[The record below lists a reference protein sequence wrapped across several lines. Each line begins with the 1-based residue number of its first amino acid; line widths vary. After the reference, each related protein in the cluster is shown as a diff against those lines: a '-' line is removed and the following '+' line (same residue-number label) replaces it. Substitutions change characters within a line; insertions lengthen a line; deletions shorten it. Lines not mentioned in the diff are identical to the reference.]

1 MATWLMLL
9 IVPIHMA
16 LQNGGH
22 SCLLHH
28 CTVILEIGLIYKHAM
43 IVFQLHCQEP
53 SQKIAAIQKSEG
65 LLNRDCPQTYGSD
78 HLQYQ
83 DYLDG
88 AVVGRILSALLRRQ
102 ISSHMIDPLMDV
114 ANKMPGSPFCHPL
127 FNEKLHVLLISF
139 NQLEVK
145 TVGQSYIT
153 CLSPVGFVR
162 VVTHLQFMPCTVV
175 LHGDITGPG
184 NFKSFIRRRRSG
196 R

>member
-28 CTVILEIGLIYKHAM
+28 YTVILEIGLIYKHAM

-88 AVVGRILSALLRRQ
+88 VVVGRILSALLRRQ
-102 ISSHMIDPLMDV
+102 ISSHMFDSFM
-114 ANKMPGSPFCHPL
+114 GSPFCHPL
-127 FNEKLHVLLISF
+127 KIFSKSKIMGVYQNDYH
-139 NQLEVK
+139 
-145 TVGQSYIT
+145 GR
-153 CLSPVGFVR
+153 VR
-162 VVTHLQFMPCTVV
+162 KMYVEPPSIVTF
-175 LHGDITGPG
+175 
-184 NFKSFIRRRRSG
+184 
-196 R
+196 